1 MIAEVDSPRKAKNC
15 FIISGER
22 IKLYQLAKKLL
33 CRSGAGM
40 RGKQYC
46 LMGIRLYVAI
56 CRLMH
61 QGNSARLEVIAKI
74 AMKLLVLESVTLVV
88 HSLNTSL
95 TPGNLLETI
104 ESYP

>member
-1 MIAEVDSPRKAKNC
+1 
-15 FIISGER
+15 
-22 IKLYQLAKKLL
+22 
-33 CRSGAGM
+33 M
-40 RGKQYC
+40 RDKQYC
-46 LMGIRLYVAI
+46 LTRIRLYLAI

-74 AMKLLVLESVTLVV
+74 TMKVLAMESVTFVV

>member
-1 MIAEVDSPRKAKNC
+1 MARARKAKNC
-15 FIISGER
+15 FIIAGEM
-22 IKLYQLAKKLL
+22 IKLYQLAKQFL

-46 LMGIRLYVAI
+46 LMEMRLFVAI
-56 CRLMH
+56 CRPMH
-61 QGNSARLEVIAKI
+61 QGISARLEVIAKI
-74 AMKLLVLESVTLVV
+74 AMKSLILESAALVIY
-88 HSLNTSL
+88 SLNTSL